1 MDPQIKDYF
10 QFEVL
15 EELLHYFWDDKIEQE
30 YRAYERYEAIM
41 RQLYKYDW
49 APFDVEYDYKE

>member
-1 MDPQIKDYF
+1 MDQVTRD
-10 QFEVL
+10 
-15 EELLHYFWDDKIEQE
+15 YFWDDKIEQE

-49 APFDVEYDYKE
+49 APFDVEYDYKL